1 MLKKVM
7 VCLLSFA
14 LCSGCASNSEKSIN
28 KKNEQYK
35 INNQNN
41 FIKNKNNVADIN
53 NNLISKKI
61 YNEFAKWKGTPY
73 KFGGTSKKGIDC
85 SSFVQN
91 VYGNGLNYSI
101 PRSTY
106 EQLKIGQKV
115 SINNLKPGD
124 LIFFQTSKNQ
134 RHVGVYINS
143 DKFAHASSSKGVMI
157 SSINN
162 SYWKSKYRESR
173 RILNNKDF
181 AKLNEKN
188 KDFS

>member
-7 VCLLSFA
+7 ICVLSFA
-14 LCSGCASNSEKSIN
+14 LCSGCVSNS
-28 KKNEQYK
+28 KKNEQYR

-41 FIKNKNNVADIN
+41 FIKNKNNIADIN